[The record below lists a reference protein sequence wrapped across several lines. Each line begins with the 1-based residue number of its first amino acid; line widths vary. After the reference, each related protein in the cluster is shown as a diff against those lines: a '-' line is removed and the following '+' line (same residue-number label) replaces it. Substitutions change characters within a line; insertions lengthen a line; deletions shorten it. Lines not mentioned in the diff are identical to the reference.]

1 VRDDRH
7 QRYYRTENWQLK
19 TEPGGGPFL
28 QNQSGGR
35 IILDETVARLLESI
49 DGNTFDEID
58 HRKIVSS
65 ALLET
70 FLTVFSRVGVL
81 RTGEGSGRGIDK
93 ETVEPAAASPLPPL
107 KENPLVSVI
116 IVNYNGERHL
126 PGLLESLKRQVY
138 THFEIIIVDNRS
150 TDNSC
155 EWVRANYPDVRLEA
169 QPRNTGFAAGVNTG
183 IGCARGEYI
192 LVLNNDILVDARAL
206 YELVNAALSAKG
218 PWSAAA
224 PKMKFYDNPAFIN
237 AVGNSMYSM
246 SWGSDNFIGYVD
258 LGRFDHIKEAFSAC
272 FGAVLLN
279 REALKEIG
287 LLDTRYRFYYEDMDW
302 SFRARAYGFPII
314 TAPRAEIYHKFGASM
329 SLKSQSFKFRYIVGN
344 RLYFTLKNLEWATMK
359 RFLINY
365 LIEDI
370 KSMLIFLKRRNIS
383 LYFAY
388 IRGYMRFLASLP
400 ALMFK
405 RARMRKRR
413 KSAGIEDS
421 QLFAGAVPL
430 NLTLMERGA
439 PKLDIYSLRTNYAP
453 VAPPG
458 SEDDL
463 IIWRL
468 RPPRKDKNAAEK
480 IYMEFG
486 FHLPEP
492 GNYDIHLLG
501 LIRKPLTVY
510 LDNRPLPPTG
520 IGNSDNTGG
529 DKKSK
534 RIELNFSAIHNIFIP
549 GGSHIL
555 ELERRN
561 HVHAVVLRKSC
572 EKEQDVV

>member
-1 VRDDRH
+1 MRDDRH

-19 TEPGGGPFL
+19 REPGGGPFL
-28 QNQSGGR
+28 QNPSGGR
-35 IILDETVARLLESI
+35 IILDETVTRLLETI
-49 DGNTFDEID
+49 DGSTFDEID
-58 HRKIVSS
+58 DRKIVSS
-65 ALLET
+65 GLLET
-70 FLTVFSRVGVL
+70 FLTVFTRVGVL
-81 RTGEGSGRGIDK
+81 HTGEGGEGTGK
-93 ETVEPAAASPLPPL
+93 ESVSLPPL
-107 KENPLVSVI
+107 RENPLVSVV

-138 THFEIIIVDNRS
+138 TNFEIIIVDNLS

-155 EWVRANYPDVRLEA
+155 QWVRENYPDVRLEA
-169 QPRNTGFAAGVNTG
+169 QPRNTGFAAGVNIG
-183 IGCARGEYI
+183 IGISRGEYI
-192 LVLNNDILVDARAL
+192 LVLNNDILVDERAL
-206 YELVNAALSAKG
+206 YELVDAALSAKG

-237 AVGNSMYSM
+237 AVGNSMYPI

-258 LGRFDHIKEAFSAC
+258 LGRFDHIKETFSAC

-344 RLYFTLKNLEWATMK
+344 RLYFTLKNLEWVTAK
-359 RFLINY
+359 RFLVNY

-370 KSMLIFLKRRNIS
+370 KSMLIFLKRRDIS

-388 IRGYMRFLASLP
+388 VRGYLRFLASLP
-400 ALMFK
+400 ALLFK
-405 RARMRKRR
+405 RSRLHKRR
-413 KSAGIEDS
+413 KAAGIEDS
-421 QLFAGAVPL
+421 RLFAGAVPL

-453 VAPPG
+453 VDPPG
-458 SEDDL
+458 PADDL

-486 FHLPEP
+486 FHLSEP

-510 LDNRPLPPTG
+510 LDNRPLPLTEG
-520 IGNSDNTGG
+520 ERAGTN
-529 DKKSK
+529 
-534 RIELNFSAIHNIFIP
+534 RIELNLPAVHNIPIP
-549 GGSHIL
+549 AGSHVL

-561 HVHAVVLRKSC
+561 HVHAVLLRKRQG
-572 EKEQDVV
+572 K

>member
-1 VRDDRH
+1 MPDDRNH
-7 QRYYRTENWQLK
+7 RYYRADDWRLQTGQ
-19 TEPGGGPFL
+19 GAAPFL
-28 QNQSGGR
+28 QNPLGGR
-35 IILDETVARLLESI
+35 IILDETVARLLETI

-58 HRKIVSS
+58 NRKIVSS
-65 ALLET
+65 GLLET
-70 FLTVFSRVGVL
+70 FLTVFTRVGVL
-81 RTGEGSGRGIDK
+81 RTGEGTGKGTGKKSK
-93 ETVEPAAASPLPPL
+93 ESISSLPPL
-107 KENPLVSVI
+107 KENPLISVV

-138 THFEIIIVDNRS
+138 TNFEIIIVDNRS

-169 QPRNTGFAAGVNTG
+169 QRRNTGFAAGVNTG
-183 IGCARGEYI
+183 IGISRGEYI
-192 LVLNNDILVDARAL
+192 LVLNNDILVDDRAL

-218 PWSAAA
+218 PWAAA
-224 PKMKFYDNPAFIN
+224 VPKMKFYDNPAFIN
-237 AVGNSMYSM
+237 AVGNSMYPI

-258 LGRFDHIKEAFSAC
+258 LGRFDHIKETFSAC

-302 SFRARAYGFPII
+302 SFRAQACGFPII

-344 RLYFTLKNLEWATMK
+344 RLYFTLKNLEWATVK
-359 RFLINY
+359 RFLFNY

-370 KSMLIFLKRRNIS
+370 KSILIYLKRRDIS
-383 LYFAY
+383 LFLAY
-388 IRGYMRFLASLP
+388 VRGYFRFFASLP
-400 ALMFK
+400 ALIFK
-405 RARMRKRR
+405 RARLRRRR
-413 KSAGIEDS
+413 KAAGIEDS
-421 QLFAGAVPL
+421 RIFAGAVPL
-430 NLTLMERGA
+430 NLTLMERGV

-453 VAPPG
+453 VDPPG
-458 SEDDL
+458 PADDL

-486 FHLPEP
+486 FHLPEE
-492 GNYDIHLLG
+492 GHYDIHLLG

-510 LDNRPLPPTG
+510 LDNRPLPSAAVG
-520 IGNSDNTGG
+520 EKAGA
-529 DKKSK
+529 KK
-534 RIELNFSAIHNIFIP
+534 IELNLPAVHNIHIP
-549 GGSHIL
+549 AGSHVL

-561 HVHAVVLRKSC
+561 HVHAVVLRKRC
-572 EKEQDVV
+572 GK